1 MKLILSLSL
10 FLSFTMVADDH
21 NENEMYQPNK
31 AEYYIFKYKPGKD
44 ADDLIKWSQ
53 DWAKWSEQGGAA
65 DAFANYS
72 VTLLFP
78 YYHGDA
84 LSLDGVWVGISPN
97 STEHL
102 KGNQYW
108 VENGEKLLKTLPVI
122 NHQIT
127 ETWQRQISD
136 TKDGSAGYA
145 VYMDCNLGEGVTGA
159 QHYEAAFNYAKAVQ
173 ALGDNIGRKMI
184 WPSTGMKPGWDYDF
198 VYLMYSSSISE
209 MGSWEDTFWSDYADI
224 PEKKALDDLGGQCF
238 NARSYTAMSI
248 K

>member
-1 MKLILSLSL
+1 MKLIFSLSL
-10 FLSFTMVADDH
+10 FLSFMMIADDH
-21 NENEMYQPNK
+21 VESQMYEPNK
-31 AEYYIFKYKPGKD
+31 AEYYIFKYKEGKD
-44 ADDLIKWSQ
+44 ADDLIGWSKEWSKWSQ
-53 DWAKWSEQGGAA
+53 KGEAA
-65 DAFANYS
+65 NAFKNYN

-84 LSLDGVWVGISPN
+84 TSLDGVWVGVSPN
-97 STEHL
+97 STEHF

-108 VENGEKLLKTLPVI
+108 VENGAKLLKTLPVI

-127 ETWQRQISD
+127 ETWQRQISE

-145 VYMDCNLGEGVTGA
+145 VYMDCNLGEGVTNV
-159 QHYEAAFNYAKAVQ
+159 QHYNAAFEYAKAAQV
-173 ALGDNIGRKMI
+173 LGDNIGRKMI
-184 WPSTGMKPGWDYDF
+184 WPSTGMKPDWDYDF
-198 VYLMYSSSISE
+198 VYLMYASSISE
-209 MGSWEDTFWSDYADI
+209 MGSWEDTFWSEYSDL